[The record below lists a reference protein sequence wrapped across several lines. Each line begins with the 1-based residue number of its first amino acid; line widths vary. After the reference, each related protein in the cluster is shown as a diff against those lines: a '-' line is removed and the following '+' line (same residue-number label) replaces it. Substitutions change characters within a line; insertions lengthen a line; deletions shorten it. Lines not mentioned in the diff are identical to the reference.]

1 MGGGD
6 PIATYGEHLQTPCYY
21 GEIFEN
27 RKKVSNTLLDPGIE
41 SKSPCSR
48 SCYHSANEPVK
59 IYAIHIIN
67 TLPAAK

>member
-48 SCYHSANEPVK
+48 SCYHSANEPQQSK
-59 IYAIHIIN
+59 IRSN
-67 TLPAAK
+67 FLNVNSL